1 MSNYYKYKSIKYVLN
16 EIINHDKKLYTYLIY
31 LETCIVRFIN
41 GMNSFN
47 NFYTYSLNV
56 LFNSQ
61 HQYYYRNNDNLLLN
75 AFNKLK
81 QNYFSKYA
89 SYLYR

>member
-1 MSNYYKYKSIKYVLN
+1 MIKN
-16 EIINHDKKLYTYLIY
+16 FYTYLIY

-41 GMNSFN
+41 GMNNFY

-61 HQYYYRNNDNLLLN
+61 HQYYYRNNDDLLLN
-75 AFNKLK
+75 AFNELK

-89 SYLYR
+89 LYLNR